1 MIRFSVDGRPIQ
13 QGSMR
18 YIGNGRMIHNKSTE
32 LLAWRGLIALKAQQ
46 AGCVP
51 INGAI
56 SIKLEFRVARPKSV
70 KRALPIVAPD
80 LDKYIRGCLDALTGV
95 AYIDDSQVVCITA
108 SKRYADEPGVD
119 IEVTDGFDLL

>member
-1 MIRFSVDGRPIQ
+1 
-13 QGSMR
+13 MR
-18 YIGNGRMIHNKSTE
+18 YIGNGRMIHNKTAE
-32 LLAWRGLIALKAQQ
+32 LNAWRAQIAIEAKK

-51 INGAI
+51 IDGAI
-56 SIKLEFRVARPKSV
+56 SIKLNFRVLRPKSV

-95 AYIDDSQVVCITA
+95 AYIDDSQVVCIIA
-108 SKRYADEPGVD
+108 KKQYAAEPGVD